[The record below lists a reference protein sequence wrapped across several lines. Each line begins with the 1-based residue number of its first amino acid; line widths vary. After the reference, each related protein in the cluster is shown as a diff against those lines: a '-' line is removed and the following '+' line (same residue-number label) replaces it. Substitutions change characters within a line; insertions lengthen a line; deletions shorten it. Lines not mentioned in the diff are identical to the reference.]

1 MHYAKLP
8 STEGSEKSFL
18 ATECFYLVIDCFR
31 LCTPKLLMVPF
42 AIGGGGRSVAM
53 MPLFLVSVA
62 LYQHVFTIFFSVQT
76 YVSMGINPSD
86 HS

>member
-1 MHYAKLP
+1 
-8 STEGSEKSFL
+8 
-18 ATECFYLVIDCFR
+18 
-31 LCTPKLLMVPF
+31 MVPF